1 MLPVNSGGHTAYQDF
16 LLVNLRKHYPV
27 PDSIS
32 PSTWDIID
40 RFWNLDLSFTDEFM
54 RDKYSV
60 FGPKPRTPSCMQR
73 SYLLSIDFKVYSLTD
88 RVASLNY
95 SHSQMKE
102 PPAPLPSFHVPSVN
116 SL

>member
-40 RFWNLDLSFTDEFM
+40 RFWNLDLSLRMNSCGTSTLSSALSQELLPVCSVPSCCLLISRFPHSQIGLHSSKSIPFM
-54 RDKYSV
+54 PYSV
-60 FGPKPRTPSCMQR
+60 A
-73 SYLLSIDFKVYSLTD
+73 LSLGI
-88 RVASLNY
+88 
-95 SHSQMKE
+95 
-102 PPAPLPSFHVPSVN
+102 PLRRYF
-116 SL
+116 L

>member
-54 RDKYSV
+54 RDKYS
-60 FGPKPRTPSCMQR
+60 C
-73 SYLLSIDFKVYSLTD
+73 LLYTSTRKQ
-88 RVASLNY
+88 AG
-95 SHSQMKE
+95 H
-102 PPAPLPSFHVPSVN
+102 PGGGSFYCLQEVGG
-116 SL
+116 LQ